1 VPKYTILE
9 VVSGLGVGGAEK
21 AMLSRMKWLPVQFT
35 NTILNVRPEIDA
47 LTHSE
52 TIQQHR
58 VSRRG
63 LLRFLSI
70 LFYLFNSNY
79 DVIIVRTPLDAV
91 RFSLCKSIL
100 RNKKRLTLVFEAH
113 SNFVSRRPIMNRLLS
128 ILLQNC
134 RGQIDLVVA
143 VSENVKK
150 GPLCVNLRNVEV
162 VYLGAELEPYQS
174 AILKSD
180 SPKLLFVGRLVDI
193 KRPIWLLERLRNVG
207 ERLSLQESTLTLV
220 GDGPLKQELEM
231 SIEIFGLK
239 GVVDLIGYKENVS
252 RYFDSATHLVSCSTN
267 EGLPLTFYE
276 AKLSGLSIIATPSG
290 GGGEIFG
297 PEDLELSSFDES
309 EFEEALFSVLSSPP
323 PSREMRRSVRSN
335 SRWMR
340 SELCAKRYYF
350 LLSEQLENRV

>member
-70 LFYLFNSNY
+70 LFYLSNSNY

-309 EFEEALFSVLSSPP
+309 EFEEALFRVLGSPP

-340 SELCAKRYYF
+340 SEDCAKRYYF
-350 LLSEQLENRV
+350 LLSEQLENRP

>member
-1 VPKYTILE
+1 MVQHTILE

-35 NTILNVRPEIDA
+35 NSILNVRPEIDA
-47 LTHSE
+47 LTQSE

-58 VSRRG
+58 VSRGG

-70 LFYLFNSNY
+70 LSYLSKSNY

-100 RNKKRLTLVFEAH
+100 RNKKGLTLVFEAH
-113 SNFVSRRPIMNRLLS
+113 SNFVSKRPIMNRLLS

-134 RGQIDLVVA
+134 RSQIDLVVA
-143 VSENVKK
+143 VSENVKN

-174 AILKSD
+174 AIPKSD

-231 SIEIFGLK
+231 YIEIFGLK
-239 GVVDLIGYKENVS
+239 NVVDLIGYKENVS

-290 GGGEIFG
+290 GGSEIFG
-297 PEDLELSSFDES
+297 TEDFELSSFDEA
-309 EFEEALFSVLSSPP
+309 EFEAVLFRILSSPP
-323 PSREMRRSVRSN
+323 PSPEMRRSVQLN
-335 SRWMR
+335 SLWMR
-340 SELCAKRYYF
+340 SEDCAKRYYS
-350 LLSEQLENRV
+350 LLSEQLEN